1 MHPAPA
7 PPSAYLL
14 RHEVH
19 GEASIASVSAA
30 TVGDNTPSCGAF
42 SGGGDSS
49 GTGRP
54 VTVLPGWVS
63 GDTGIGGGA
72 HMAATADTD
81 EGMTPTGRAG
91 PDGGGSA
98 MPLASSS
105 CEPEVARG

>member
-1 MHPAPA
+1 MKCT
-7 PPSAYLL
+7 
-14 RHEVH
+14 V
-19 GEASIASVSAA
+19 EASIASVSAA